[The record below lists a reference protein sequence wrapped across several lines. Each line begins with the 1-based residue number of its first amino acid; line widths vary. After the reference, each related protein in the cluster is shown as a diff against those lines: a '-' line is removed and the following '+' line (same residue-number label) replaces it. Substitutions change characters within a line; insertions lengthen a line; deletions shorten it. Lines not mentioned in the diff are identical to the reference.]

1 MENNISSNDT
11 YEVSLLHYQVATNS
25 AVNRDQVC
33 VINNLNNSSYYLLT
47 NNVIYNFC
55 KINELSIWFK
65 IKITDNCFNFIWG

>member
-55 KINELSIWFK
+55 KINELSIGFK
-65 IKITDNCFNFIWG
+65 IKITDNCFNFIRG